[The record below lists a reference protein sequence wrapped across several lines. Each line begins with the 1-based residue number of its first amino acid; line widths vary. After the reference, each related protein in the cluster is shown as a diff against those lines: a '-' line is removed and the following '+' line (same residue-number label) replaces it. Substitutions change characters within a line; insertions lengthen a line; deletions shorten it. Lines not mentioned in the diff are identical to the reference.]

1 MVEKVYC
8 PQCKTENDSSA
19 SQCIKCGFNF
29 ISNSL
34 DSSSESDWLSF
45 LRGEDDNNQTTES
58 PIAGNAENQS
68 EPFGDA
74 NEDSPDWLQRIRDI
88 KQTDSEYN
96 KLESRKSMES
106 HSSSENDD
114 LIKSLRDEEKQHEEK
129 TADWISDFRNTQEQI
144 NEESSHEKEQDE
156 VPEESGSSTSSTLEE
171 IKKNWQIEFPPVLDS
186 DDNGNILPAE
196 EFPDWLSK
204 NISKLSEK
212 DEILDDSDVPDW
224 LSPVSDETSED
235 DGKSKEPFDIP
246 DWLSKTNFLVDEEL
260 KSDPE
265 PESSTESDELL
276 KFLKEIN
283 PGKEEEEEEVVD
295 ISLSKDESEMGIEDT
310 YDSVLLFNKLDMLPD
325 TKIDEDS
332 RSENDQAIASEVDQ
346 NDVDRDQKRS
356 EESAFIF
363 DENELESYSVSPFIG
378 IDENE
383 DWLNDT
389 QLSVMDDE
397 QIDDEDQDRDQ
408 EVNPEESDEPF
419 SAFKIGDVPDWLE
432 NIGLESKEVP
442 PFQEIEEEKTSYSSE
457 GTNIERGNLPEWL
470 KAIRPIEAVSPELP
484 QQKSPNKI
492 EKSGPLAGFQG
503 VLSSENVA
511 KTFSAPPAYSA
522 TINVTDKQK
531 THLKIL
537 EEVISPTPQNS
548 ATKNKKQSFSYRLE
562 IYLVPLFLLLIIIY
576 SSFIDHSSLN
586 FPENLPADAVRFH
599 TLATGYLNR
608 NQSPS
613 HVLVIFETDGSSYP
627 ELNLISEG
635 FFEDLFNNNH
645 WVTTIS
651 TNPNGFLVSE
661 KILSGVNLKVPSYNY
676 EERITNLGYL
686 PGYGPGIQAFLLNPK
701 ATSPGMDL
709 NLQLWEKAPLS
720 EINTAN
726 DFDMII
732 LLTDNSENA
741 KLWIEQI
748 NLLVDKSDL
757 LLISTTKASPLIQ
770 PYLKTNQ
777 VDGML
782 SGIMGGLAFNLLS
795 KTSISDLGRYWAI
808 VQLAAMVFVF
818 FLLAGGVISIFN
830 KALASEN
837 SEKNK

>member
-1 MVEKVYC
+1 MVEKILC

-45 LRGEDDNNQTTES
+45 LRGAEGSDQTTES
-58 PIAGNAENQS
+58 PLAGNAENQS
-68 EPFGDA
+68 EPFAED
-74 NEDSPDWLQRIRDI
+74 NEDSPDWLKRIRDI

-114 LIKSLRDEEKQHEEK
+114 LIKSLRDEDNQPKEE
-129 TADWISDFRNTQEQI
+129 TVDWISDFRNTQKPI
-144 NEESSHEKEQDE
+144 DEESPLANDQDE
-156 VPEESGSSTSSTLEE
+156 IPEESASNTSSTLEE
-171 IKKNWQIEFPPVLDS
+171 IKKNWQIEFPSALDA

-212 DEILDDSDVPDW
+212 DEIQEDSDIPDW
-224 LSPVSDETSED
+224 LSPVSDETSETD
-235 DGKSKEPFDIP
+235 DKSKEPFDIP
-246 DWLSKTNFLVDEEL
+246 DWLSKTNFLGGEEP
-260 KSDPE
+260 KQESE
-265 PESSTESDELL
+265 PGSSTESDELL
-276 KFLKEIN
+276 QFLKEIN
-283 PGKEEEEEEVVD
+283 PLKAEPAADLSISADDTEMDIEE
-295 ISLSKDESEMGIEDT
+295 T

-325 TKIDEDS
+325 TT
-332 RSENDQAIASEVDQ
+332 
-346 NDVDRDQKRS
+346 NDVDSKPEVREAIGSELDQDDSEIDQKRS

-378 IDENE
+378 LDENE
-383 DWLNDT
+383 DWLQGT
-389 QLSVMDDE
+389 QLSVPDDDLL
-397 QIDDEDQDRDQ
+397 ITEDQDQDQ
-408 EVNPEESDEPF
+408 EGIPEESNEPF
-419 SAFKIGDVPDWLE
+419 SAFKIGEVPDWLE
-432 NIGLESKEVP
+432 NIGVESKEVP
-442 PFQEIEEEKTSYSSE
+442 PFQEMEEEKASYSSE
-457 GTNIERGNLPEWL
+457 GTNIERGNLPDWL
-470 KAIRPIEAVSPELP
+470 KAIRPIEAVTPELP
-484 QQKSPNKI
+484 KQKYQSSI

-522 TINVTDKQK
+522 TINITDKQK
-531 THLKIL
+531 MHLKIL
-537 EEVISPTPQNS
+537 EEVISPTLS
-548 ATKNKKQSFSYRLE
+548 STATKKKQQSLLYRLE
-562 IYLVPLFLLLIIIY
+562 IYLVPFFLLLIIVY

-608 NQSPS
+608 SQSPS

-651 TNPNGFLVSE
+651 TNPNGFLVAG
-661 KILSGVNLKVPSYNY
+661 KILSNVYPKVPAYNH
-676 EERITNLGYL
+676 EERVTNLGYL
-686 PGYGPGIQAFLLNPK
+686 PGYGPGIQAFLLNPR

-709 NLQLWEKAPLS
+709 NLQLWKKVPLS
-720 EINTAN
+720 EIDSAN
-726 DFDMII
+726 DFDMIV
-732 LLTDNSENA
+732 LVTDNSENA

-748 NLLVDKSDL
+748 NLLVEKSDL
-757 LLISTTKASPLIQ
+757 LLISTTKAAPLMQ
-770 PYLKTNQ
+770 PYLRTNQ

-782 SGIMGGLAFNLLS
+782 SGMMGGLAFNLLS
-795 KTSISDLGRYWAI
+795 KTNTNDIGRYWAI

-830 KALASEN
+830 KALGSEN